1 MISYVQLQ
9 EIEERE
15 SCPECQYKAGL
26 LLEAVSDWPVYGLM
40 EPVELLNCLHA
51 EIGET
56 LTAET
61 ITAFYDV
68 QLQSTMEDAIW
79 KAQSC
84 ADLIEFLRLKDAQLS
99 SQTLEDAIAAL
110 EKECIRVEQVS

>member
-1 MISYVQLQ
+1 MISYAELQ
-9 EIEERE
+9 EIEELE
-15 SCPECQYKAGL
+15 ICPGCQYKAGL

-61 ITAFYDV
+61 ITVFYDV
-68 QLQSTMEDAIW
+68 LLQSTMEDAIW

-84 ADLIEFLRLKDAQLS
+84 AELIEFLRAKDEQPS
-99 SQTLEDAIAAL
+99 SQTLEHAIAAL
-110 EKECIRVEQVS
+110 EKECIRVEKAS